1 MARVLIVE
9 DDDNLRDMVREWLVF
24 EKHTVTA
31 VGSGMEALE
40 QLSVLIFDVVLLD
53 WHLEDMYGIDVLKKF
68 RSGGGTTPVLVL
80 TGSTGP
86 EDKDRA
92 MEAGASGYVRK
103 PFKLQELSTTI
114 ADIISEQ
121 SIKEQR

>member
-1 MARVLIVE
+1 MARILIVE

-24 EKHTVTA
+24 EKHTVAA
-31 VGSGMEALE
+31 VGTGMEAME
-40 QLSVLIFDVVLLD
+40 QLSVLQFDAILLD

-68 RSGGGTTPVLVL
+68 RSSGGTTPVLVL
-80 TGSTGP
+80 TGSAGP
-86 EDKDRA
+86 EDRA
-92 MEAGASGYVRK
+92 KAIEAGATGYVRK

-114 ADIISEQ
+114 ADLIAGN